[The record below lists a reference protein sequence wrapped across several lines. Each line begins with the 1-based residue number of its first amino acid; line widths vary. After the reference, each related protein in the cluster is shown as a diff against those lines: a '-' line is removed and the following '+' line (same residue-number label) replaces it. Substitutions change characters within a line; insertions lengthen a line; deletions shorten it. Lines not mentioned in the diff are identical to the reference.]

1 MATHSS
7 ILAWRIPRGAWWATV
22 HRVTKSRTQLSDW
35 AHTDACKAFMGP
47 RPFHLCGFLLPF
59 YTHTHT
65 HTHTHTRVYTYIYT
79 HIYVCIIKVFYDCIC
94 IKVNIFWVI
103 SVFILIQSMGLNL
116 EQEIRHL
123 HGSLKA
129 LWAWCPMPTASNGEI
144 IHGISEEEKPVH
156 QWQSQ
161 GPATPDCRP
170 RAHPTLSSFCLK
182 HFMGCSSTGGV
193 CSRLLP
199 VVIK

>member
-1 MATHSS
+1 
-7 ILAWRIPRGAWWATV
+7 
-22 HRVTKSRTQLSDW
+22 
-35 AHTDACKAFMGP
+35 MGP

-59 YTHTHT
+59 YTHT

-129 LWAWCPMPTASNGEI
+129 LWA
-144 IHGISEEEKPVH
+144 
-156 QWQSQ
+156 
-161 GPATPDCRP
+161 
-170 RAHPTLSSFCLK
+170 
-182 HFMGCSSTGGV
+182 
-193 CSRLLP
+193 
-199 VVIK
+199 